1 VGGFLVM
8 TSALIKLIL
17 GITLIVVAVTLGPL
31 AGIWG
36 LNTLFPVLHIP
47 YTFETWLAYFLV
59 FGSLTGLRFG
69 SKK

>member
-1 VGGFLVM
+1 M

-17 GITLIVVAVTLGPL
+17 GITLIAIAVIFGPL
-31 AGIWG
+31 LGIWS
-36 LNTLFPVLHIP
+36 LNILFPVLNIP
-47 YTFETWLAYFLV
+47 YTWETWLAYFLI